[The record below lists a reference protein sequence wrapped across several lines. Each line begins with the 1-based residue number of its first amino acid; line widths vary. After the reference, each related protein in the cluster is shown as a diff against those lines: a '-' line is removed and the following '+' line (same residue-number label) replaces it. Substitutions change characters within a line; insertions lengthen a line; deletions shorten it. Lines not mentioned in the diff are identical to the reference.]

1 MDEQELGIIETRSL
15 AEQVYLYLSN
25 SIIRGRYNYG
35 QTINTK
41 QLTSELKVSMMP
53 IREALKR
60 LELEGI
66 VEVRPRS
73 MCVITTPT
81 RETIY
86 SAIAVREL
94 LETYCVKN
102 AYNSVSLEQLKPL
115 RTITEDME
123 KALSES
129 TQGDLRSYIHHDWRF
144 HKSLCG
150 LLGNAFID
158 KSYRELNLHLNMYY
172 MYDIGIK
179 PNVSQTFRDHIDLLD
194 AMERKDSRAV
204 EIIER
209 HLRVS
214 RQNIM
219 RGKLFTDT
227 PETLQSPGMS
237 PVS

>member
-1 MDEQELGIIETRSL
+1 MDEQGLGAIETRSL

-25 SIIRGRYNYG
+25 SIIRGRFNYG
-35 QTINTK
+35 ETINTR
-41 QLTSELKVSMMP
+41 QLSEELKVSMMP

-66 VEVRPRS
+66 IEVKPRS

-81 RETIY
+81 RETIN

-102 AYNSVSLEQLKPL
+102 AYDSVSLEQLKPL

-123 KALSES
+123 RALKEAPN
-129 TQGDLRSYIHHDWRF
+129 GDLRQYIHHDWRF
-144 HKSLCG
+144 HISLCG
-150 LLGNAFID
+150 LLDNVFIN
-158 KSYRELNLHLNMYY
+158 KTYRELNLHLNMYY

-194 AMERKDSRAV
+194 AMEQRDSRAV

-209 HLRVS
+209 HLRIS

-219 RGKLFTDT
+219 GGKLFTDT
-227 PETLQSPGMS
+227 LLPPRR
-237 PVS
+237 